1 MEERIM
7 HLEDGT
13 AIVAKVNFATLY
25 YMKEESYDDKGRRQ
39 KGTDLLSLLKKSEK
53 YKSETIDEEG
63 NKRIEL
69 NGIPYSLQVEIAAK
83 MIYVILR
90 SNGLNVDFRD
100 ALVLTPIDVGE
111 GSEFSLVFEDFQK
124 KLEDYQKKEKA
135 RQDNRKYLAKI

>member
-13 AIVAKVNFATLY
+13 VIAAKVNFATLY

-39 KGTDLLSLLKKSEK
+39 KGTDLLSLLNKAKKYRKEIK
-53 YKSETIDEEG
+53 DE
-63 NKRIEL
+63 
-69 NGIPYSLQVEIAAK
+69 NGDTKVDLDKMPYGLQVEIAAK

-100 ALVLTPIDVGE
+100 ALVLTPIDVGD

-135 RQDNRKYLAKI
+135 RQEHRKYMTKI

>member
-1 MEERIM
+1 MGRGRGGGGE
-7 HLEDGT
+7 G
-13 AIVAKVNFATLY
+13 VGSN
-25 YMKEESYDDKGRRQ
+25 KGKQRRRRQ

>member
-1 MEERIM
+1 MDERIM

-13 AIVAKVNFATLY
+13 TIAAKVNFATLY
-25 YMKEESYDDKGRRQ
+25 YMKEESCDDKGKRQ

-53 YKSETIDEEG
+53 YRTEVVDEEG
-63 NKRIEL
+63 NKTFEIR
-69 NGIPYSLQVEIAAK
+69 NMPYGLQVEIAAK

-111 GSEFSLVFEDFQK
+111 GSEFSHVFEDFQK
-124 KLEDYQKKEKA
+124 KLEEYQKKEKA
-135 RQDNRKYLAKI
+135 RQEHRKYLAQS